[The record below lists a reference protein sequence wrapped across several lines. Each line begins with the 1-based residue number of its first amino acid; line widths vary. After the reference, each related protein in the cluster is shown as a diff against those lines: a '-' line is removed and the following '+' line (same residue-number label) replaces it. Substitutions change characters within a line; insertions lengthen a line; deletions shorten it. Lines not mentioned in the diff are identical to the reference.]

1 MSNNSI
7 FRANEQLRFPECVI
21 SKLRLSA
28 LAYSFLEIK
37 AGRNFQRSRCQAVLF
52 YICCASSRDRDQS
65 ILRFC
70 GRPPFSSLLL
80 CHTPLLLDL
89 ASADHR
95 SEQIRL
101 PKGENSPT
109 AWTNGLSP
117 FLPFS
122 SGLAYVSGHSILTL
136 SLPPHTT
143 ALLCITLDKVGV
155 YKRAVT

>member
-37 AGRNFQRSRCQAVLF
+37 AGRNFQLSQGVLF

-70 GRPPFSSLLL
+70 GRPPFSSLLLL

-109 AWTNGLSP
+109 ARTNGLSP
-117 FLPFS
+117 FLPFN
-122 SGLAYVSGHSILTL
+122 SGLAYVSGQQILTL
-136 SLPPHTT
+136 SLLPHTT
-143 ALLCITLDKVGV
+143 AM
-155 YKRAVT
+155 

>member
-28 LAYSFLEIK
+28 LACSFLEIK

-80 CHTPLLLDL
+80 CRTLLLDL

-117 FLPFS
+117 FLPFI
-122 SGLAYVSGHSILTL
+122 SGLAYVSGQQILTL
-136 SLPPHTT
+136 SLLPHT
-143 ALLCITLDKVGV
+143 
-155 YKRAVT
+155 RAMYHIR